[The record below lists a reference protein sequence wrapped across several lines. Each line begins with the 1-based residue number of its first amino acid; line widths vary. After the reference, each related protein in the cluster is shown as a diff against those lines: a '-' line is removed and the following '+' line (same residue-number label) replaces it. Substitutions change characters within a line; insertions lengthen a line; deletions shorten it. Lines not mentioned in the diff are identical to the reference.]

1 MNKTDSRPE
10 QKPEPKAPR
19 RKESKRSEKVLPDA
33 LVPESQWEI
42 LGQACMV
49 NGKAVRLRQWPTRYG
64 DMPSKEDMHER
75 IAQLSD
81 RLDHLL
87 TCLYAQGQHKLL
99 VILQGMDT
107 AGKDGAARAIMR
119 SVHPMAL
126 RMVSFKEPNTQEASR
141 DFLWRVHPLVPGAGQ
156 SVIFNRSHY
165 DAVVMPIVQHQA
177 TPVWVEER
185 VQNINDF
192 ERMLVETGTT
202 VLKIFLNI
210 SREEQKVRMLER
222 WETPDKR
229 WKLTEKDLQCSENYS
244 LFANAYEQ
252 VIEKSCTRH
261 APWWIIPA
269 DHKGFR
275 NMLVAEIL
283 VGTLERMGLAWPE
296 PDPAVVK
303 SEFWKKTS
311 TPSGA

>member
-1 MNKTDSRPE
+1 MT
-10 QKPEPKAPR
+10 KAESKSSK
-19 RKESKRSEKVLPDA
+19 RKGTKRSEKVLPDA

-75 IAQLSD
+75 VDQLSE
-81 RLDHLL
+81 RLNSLL
-87 TCLYAQGQHKLL
+87 TCLYAQGEHKLL

-107 AGKDGAARAIMR
+107 SGKDGAARAIMR
-119 SVHPMAL
+119 AVHPMAL
-126 RMVSFKEPNTQEASR
+126 RMESFKEPTEQEAAR
-141 DFLWRVHPLVPGAGQ
+141 DFLWRVHSKVPATGQ

-165 DAVVMPIVQHQA
+165 DGVIVPLVQGDL
-177 TPVWVEER
+177 TPADLEEKIR
-185 VQNINDF
+185 QVNDF
-192 ERMLVETGTT
+192 EKMLNETGTT

-210 SREEQKVRMLER
+210 SREEQHQRMVER
-222 WETPDKR
+222 WESPEKR
-229 WKLTEKDLQCSENYS
+229 WKLTEKDLHCGENFS
-244 LFANAYEQ
+244 LYANAYEQ
-252 VIEKSCTRH
+252 VLEKTCTKD

-275 NMLVAEIL
+275 NMLTAEIL

-296 PDPAVVK
+296 PDPAVLK
-303 SEFWKKTS
+303 SEFWKKQS
-311 TPSGA
+311 TQGSH